1 MCELREA
8 VRSVAGASAAAG
20 DRPATARAAVE
31 PSARCSHTSGRALWP
46 GRRTPAVRGL
56 GRGPRAGVG
65 SDRQMFALASTRG
78 RRRRQISTERQ
89 MFALARWR
97 WRLRRQTRP
106 ERREFATSRSAP
118 AIPSVPFLA
127 TFAVPGS
134 RGAADV
140 RTSSLS
146 LAGADS
152 DAGRRCRSSRL
163 CETDMRPKRPT
174 RFAWSLRVR
183 EGCPVGDVPVRH
195 VEGVSRGPSATDPRT
210 RGTAEGSARRCRNAS
225 PTRASPPGVA
235 AIPPGAG
242 SATASTG
249 TTVSRRTPSRPRR
262 EIARRQ
268 PPSRSSRPRP
278 SAPRPRLPL
287 PLHPPRRECR

>member
-20 DRPATARAAVE
+20 DRPATARTAVE

-56 GRGPRAGVG
+56 GCGPRAGVG

-78 RRRRQISTERQ
+78 RQISTERQ

-146 LAGADS
+146 LAGADP

-210 RGTAEGSARRCRNAS
+210 RGPRRARRGGAGARVRPA
-225 PTRASPPGVA
+225 PRRRAS
-235 AIPPGAG
+235 
-242 SATASTG
+242 
-249 TTVSRRTPSRPRR
+249 
-262 EIARRQ
+262 
-268 PPSRSSRPRP
+268 RP
-278 SAPRPRLPL
+278 SLPGPAPRPRAPGR
-287 PLHPPRRECR
+287 P